1 MMGAYAR
8 FLALVADFC
17 RRRALLTLVCAT
29 LLTAACVAYAW
40 THMAISTDSNA
51 LLSSKLSFTR
61 AQSAFEDAFPQS
73 GPSIVIIMD
82 GDTMDIVEH
91 GARELSAWLARHR
104 NTVRYVFAPGTNQFF
119 RKNGLLYLDVKD
131 LASVAR
137 RLTEMQPVLAHLARN
152 PSLPGLASLVE
163 EALKRDASGENQAPV
178 ELGRMLD
185 EWGSATNAVKQ
196 HHFFTFP
203 WRAIMMGVASSRE
216 DRRRIIEVSPHLDVW
231 EIQPAAHAIALV
243 RQGIRELKLDPEH
256 GIRVRLTGEAVLDYE
271 QLQGAMHAA
280 GLATGLAG
288 LLILLLLFIALKDVR
303 LVLAVT
309 LTLAMSLVWTSA
321 FALFATAPLNL
332 ISISFAVLFIG
343 MGVDFG
349 IQFSLRCRH
358 EAMTGALPDD
368 VIRRAAAGLGAALGL
383 SALAAAASF
392 LSFTPTDYKGLA
404 DLGIIA
410 GAGMFIALAATFT
423 VLPALMGMMR
433 LPRSA
438 SPPVSPS
445 VPVRSAGPGSWISAR
460 AKIIAGVAFCLV
472 PASLIPTLNLHFD
485 FNPLHLLDV
494 RNPAIKAFKALA
506 QESKASP
513 YAIEIIQS
521 DLASADRLAA
531 RIRKQDTVSRVLTL
545 SSLIPDQQQKKLSI
559 LNDLAL
565 VIPPFT
571 LRVRHVPTP
580 KPAMIAATLRHLQ
593 QALEHYA
600 QHAVDKP
607 MASHAAELARNLAGF
622 LRSDGSNAK
631 ALQTL
636 DSNITDG
643 LAERIQT
650 LSMALTARK
659 ISVNSLPEGLK
670 ERFLAT
676 NGRARIEVFSK
687 LDLDTP
693 GNMDRFVRQ
702 IQALAPDAVGDPVM
716 MVEGGAAV
724 ARAFLQASL
733 LAFGFVT
740 LLLIASLGSFR
751 DCMGVLLPLLLA
763 ALLTSATMEFI
774 GMTLNLANIIVLPLL
789 AGLGVSY
796 GIYLALGQREAG
808 IRGLFRSATPRAVL
822 FSALTTLCSFGSLAV
837 SGNTAMMMLGETLAI
852 ALVCVLLCVLVV
864 QPALLSLWPGK
875 GEVRQP

>member
-1 MMGAYAR
+1 MMGTYAR

-231 EIQPAAHAIALV
+231 EIQPAAQAIALV
-243 RQGIRELKLDPEH
+243 RQGIRELNLDPEH

-571 LRVRHVPTP
+571 LWVRHVPTP

-670 ERFLAT
+670 ERFLAA
-676 NGRARIEVFSK
+676 NGQARIEVFSK

-808 IRGLFRSATPRAVL
+808 IRGLFGSATPRAVL